1 MTRSR
6 SNWESRFSSATCS
19 ATLLAC
25 SYLFTSR
32 QICSWLTSGG
42 RMLLG
47 PKPPSLVSMD
57 DEAAARPTLNRLMRK
72 DDCADCARASKAWT
86 VDFEPTPRQRN
97 KAKHGSSASER
108 RIYISRVEE
117 ETLRRVNRH
126 EVCHFE
132 QARCRN
138 TIGRPSRWH
147 RGNPKWVRGSPAE
160 EPR

>member
-1 MTRSR
+1 MTEVLGKHYAISFQL
-6 SNWESRFSSATCS
+6 EKPF
-19 ATLLAC
+19 L
-25 SYLFTSR
+25 
-32 QICSWLTSGG
+32 ICD
-42 RMLLG
+42 LLG
-47 PKPPSLVSMD
+47 YAPGLLILVHKPTNLFMAYAKPSSLVSMD

-86 VDFEPTPRQRN
+86 VDSEPTPRQRN

-108 RIYISRVEE
+108 RIYTSRVEE

-132 QARCRN
+132 QACCRN
-138 TIGRPSRWH
+138 TTGRPSRWH
-147 RGNPKWVRGSPAE
+147 KGNPKWDRGSPAE